1 MGPLW
6 EIWLVTAELP
16 AEIPA
21 KISAETPA
29 EISADLAALIVMAGL
44 AGEERVAGLISLL
57 IAAVLPAFV

>member
-6 EIWLVTAELP
+6 EIWLVTAEL
-16 AEIPA
+16 
-21 KISAETPA
+21 PA

>member
-16 AEIPA
+16 AEF
-21 KISAETPA
+21 PA

>member
-21 KISAETPA
+21 
-29 EISADLAALIVMAGL
+29 EIPTDLAALIVMAGL